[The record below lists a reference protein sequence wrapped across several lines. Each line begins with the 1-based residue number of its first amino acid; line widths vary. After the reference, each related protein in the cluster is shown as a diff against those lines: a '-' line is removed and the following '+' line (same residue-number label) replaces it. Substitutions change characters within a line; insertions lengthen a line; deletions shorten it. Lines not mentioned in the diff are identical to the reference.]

1 MKRIFPVMAGI
12 AAVIP
17 ASADNARH
25 SRPNVIYILADDMG
39 YGDVRAYNP
48 DSRIPTPVLDSLCS
62 QGMIFTDA
70 HSNSSLST
78 PTRYGIMTGRYCFRS
93 SLKKGV
99 LNGYSPLLLEP
110 ETTTVA
116 ELFKEA
122 GYRTAVIGKWH
133 LGLGW
138 QKKDPDKK
146 LVSGKGLAK
155 DDSNVDFSTPVTEG
169 PHTRGFDSSR
179 ILPASLDMPPYIF
192 VTDGKVEDKSIVCE
206 NGHGSLDG
214 EGPDRRVFWRPGSAS
229 ASFRFRGVLDSIAVS
244 AARYVKDNAGKG
256 PFFLYVPMTA
266 PHTPWLPG
274 DEYADRSGAG
284 RYGDFVCHLDAAV
297 GRILE
302 AVEHAGIEDSTIVV
316 FASDNGAYWDDT
328 DRRLYPEHSPNGIY
342 RGMKADIWDGGH
354 RVPFIV
360 RWPGV
365 VYPGS
370 ISDQL
375 VCLTDFMATVAD
387 ITGLELP
394 ESAQDSRSFLPA
406 MKGKRHSVGRRRSVI
421 HHSGPGMFAVRH
433 GKWKY
438 VEGQGSGGRSTSL
451 QDVPDAPGQLYD
463 MKRDPSESHN
473 MYYIRPAKVKRLQ
486 KELAKCI
493 QD

>member
-214 EGPDRRVFWRPGSAS
+214 VGQDRRVFWRPGSDYS
-229 ASFRFRGVLDSIAVS
+229 
-244 AARYVKDNAGKG
+244 
-256 PFFLYVPMTA
+256 
-266 PHTPWLPG
+266 
-274 DEYADRSGAG
+274 
-284 RYGDFVCHLDAAV
+284 
-297 GRILE
+297 
-302 AVEHAGIEDSTIVV
+302 
-316 FASDNGAYWDDT
+316 
-328 DRRLYPEHSPNGIY
+328 
-342 RGMKADIWDGGH
+342 
-354 RVPFIV
+354 
-360 RWPGV
+360 
-365 VYPGS
+365 
-370 ISDQL
+370 
-375 VCLTDFMATVAD
+375 
-387 ITGLELP
+387 
-394 ESAQDSRSFLPA
+394 
-406 MKGKRHSVGRRRSVI
+406 
-421 HHSGPGMFAVRH
+421 
-433 GKWKY
+433 
-438 VEGQGSGGRSTSL
+438 
-451 QDVPDAPGQLYD
+451 
-463 MKRDPSESHN
+463 
-473 MYYIRPAKVKRLQ
+473 
-486 KELAKCI
+486 
-493 QD
+493 